1 MIDDFVVQD
10 EEGDE
15 DNKNQQ
21 GENLTTSQLKLVKQN
36 SICKLNVNTVVCVLF
51 KSLYK
56 ASKPINIIF

>member
-36 SICKLNVNTVVCVLF
+36 SICKLNVKTVVCVLF